1 MRSGK
6 VKSHIEFTTS
16 CSSANP
22 QQILSVASRSCSIAC
37 SISSRIIGAVMA
49 HPTSSASGSSAQSS
63 KIPSTKFSK
72 SVENLRQDSDAGVP
86 WVVQAWRDRGLI
98 SGASETMTPK
108 ELAAMNSS
116 SWFVRRNKRAPK
128 VHGSSAFDCEC
139 SGSSSWVE
147 RRNRHHG
154 STHAPPSAAP
164 LKRTGSMLRMA
175 IEARMPQGV
184 RPVGAEPAKCKISP
198 VPSCEGGVLSFLPG
212 LPGEHLG
219 EYLDS
224 PHVYLTLYVYVFIP
238 LRAVPRVLCAA
249 CKCSARQSHSA
260 GTTSPRRA
268 TRSAHIGS
276 ASECTTRASLS
287 R

>member
-1 MRSGK
+1 
-6 VKSHIEFTTS
+6 
-16 CSSANP
+16 
-22 QQILSVASRSCSIAC
+22 
-37 SISSRIIGAVMA
+37 MA
-49 HPTSSASGSSAQSS
+49 EQRNPTSTASCSSAQSS
-63 KIPSTKFSK
+63 KIPSTKLSK

-154 STHAPPSAAP
+154 STHAPPSAAVP

-212 LPGEHLG
+212 VPWEH
-219 EYLDS
+219 LDS
-224 PHVYLTLYVYVFIP
+224 PHVYLTLYVYEFEFIP

-249 CKCSARQSHSA
+249 CKCSARRPHPA
-260 GTTSPRRA
+260 GTTFPRRA
-268 TRSAHIGS
+268 TRSAHTGWAS
-276 ASECTTRASLS
+276 ACTTRASSS